1 MELCLRTGL
10 VPLRL
15 VGQGRQRAKGQGLDV
30 VSRPKPVWV
39 FDADSENLGDIGT
52 PKCTNAGWRRVLL
65 AREYS
70 DLDSSIASSERD
82 MRI

>member
-1 MELCLRTGL
+1 MLE
-10 VPLRL
+10 
-15 VGQGRQRAKGQGLDV
+15 
-30 VSRPKPVWV
+30 
-39 FDADSENLGDIGT
+39 SENLGDIGT
-52 PKCTNAGWRRVLL
+52 PQCTNAGWRRVLL